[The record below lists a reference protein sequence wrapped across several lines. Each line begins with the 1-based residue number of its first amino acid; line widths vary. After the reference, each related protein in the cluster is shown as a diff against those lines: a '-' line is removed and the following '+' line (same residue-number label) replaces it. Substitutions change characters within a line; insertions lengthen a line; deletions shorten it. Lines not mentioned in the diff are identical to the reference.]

1 MSSTSSPFSV
11 VESVSKLFE
20 RGKQKFNELTLNQID
35 TFHFDIVQG
44 CQLRCIGCPNSILLP
59 KIDHITAEKFA
70 QCLANVDVDRVDVFR
85 LFNFGEPFLHPDL
98 GGLLNVLKQQK
109 WQANKVEISTNA
121 MIFDEK
127 KVRDIMS
134 SGMVTHFYVS
144 CDGDATPAEFERLR
158 PPAKWDKLIHFLEE
172 VRRIKQELESPI
184 ELKTRNICMTE
195 DGRARWLS
203 VLGARGWEPEFRE
216 WNILP
221 GSSGEPWGRPPIVT
235 NKVCWQ
241 MSGVNLFVDCHGD
254 VIPCCAYPDLPPMG
268 NLLTEKFSDVH
279 RGAPRKKM
287 LNFLKTDRVNDKI
300 CGNCEC

>member
-98 GGLLNVLKQQK
+98 GGLLKVLKQQK

-144 CDGDATPAEFERLR
+144 CDGDGTPAEFERLR
-158 PPAKWDKLIHFLEE
+158 PPAKWDKLIDFLEE
-172 VRRIKQELESPI
+172 VRRIKQELGSPI

-221 GSSGEPWGRPPIVT
+221 GSSGEPWGRPRLSPT
-235 NKVCWQ
+235 
-241 MSGVNLFVDCHGD
+241 
-254 VIPCCAYPDLPPMG
+254 
-268 NLLTEKFSDVH
+268 KFAGKC
-279 RGAPRKKM
+279 RGSTCLSTVM
-287 LNFLKTDRVNDKI
+287 VM
-300 CGNCEC
+300 